1 MVSRRAAHACAPDP
15 SPATSPDVDA
25 TPLHFLVGPTASG
38 KTAVALEVAQRV
50 GAEIV
55 SMDSM
60 LVYRGM
66 DIGVAKPERAERE
79 RVPHHLIDVVE
90 PSEAFSVHEFL
101 EQARRAH
108 AQVLARGRRALFVG
122 GTAFYLKS
130 MLQGLFDGPAVEP
143 ALRARFERRY
153 DEEGAAALHAELARV
168 DPRLAQR
175 VHPNDRKRVVRGLE
189 VHAQTGRALSELQTT
204 WGWHG
209 SGPSAA
215 APARIAGLALE
226 VGELDERIARRTHVM
241 LARGW
246 VEEALAIRAGCGFGP
261 TAQQALGYREVLDL
275 ADGRLSREECAR
287 VIALRTRQF
296 ARKQRTWLRKFEA
309 IEWLAAP
316 DSNGP
321 NAAGAAGGKHKDPA
335 RVADEVL
342 ERFGW

>member
-1 MVSRRAAHACAPDP
+1 
-15 SPATSPDVDA
+15 VDA
-25 TPLHFLVGPTASG
+25 PPLHFLVGPTASG
-38 KTAVALEVAQRV
+38 KTAVALELAERV

-66 DIGVAKPERAERE
+66 DIGVAKPERAELE

-90 PSEAFSVHEFL
+90 PSEAFSVHDFL
-101 EQARRAH
+101 VQARRAH
-108 AQVLARGRRALFVG
+108 EQVLARGRRALFVG

-130 MLQGLFDGPAVEP
+130 MLQGLFEGPAVEP
-143 ALRARFERRY
+143 AVRASFERRY

-168 DPRLAQR
+168 DPLLAQR

-209 SGPSAA
+209 AGPGAS
-215 APARIAGLALE
+215 APARIVGLALE
-226 VGELDERIARRTHVM
+226 VNELDERIVRRTHTM

-261 TAQQALGYREVLDL
+261 TAQQALGYHEVLEL
-275 ADGRLSREECAR
+275 ADGRMSREECAR
-287 VIALRTRQF
+287 VIALHTRQF
-296 ARKQRTWLRKFEA
+296 ARKQRTWLRKFESIA
-309 IEWLAAP
+309 WFAAP
-316 DSNGP
+316 DASDPRATG
-321 NAAGAAGGKHKDPA
+321 GGGGKHKDPA

-342 ERFGW
+342 ECFGW

>member
-1 MVSRRAAHACAPDP
+1 MVSRRAPDEGCARSFPDL
-15 SPATSPDVDA
+15 SLDVDA

-38 KTAVALEVAQRV
+38 KTAVALELAQRV

-90 PSEAFSVHEFL
+90 PSEAFSVHDFL
-101 EQARRAH
+101 AQARRAH
-108 AQVLARGRRALFVG
+108 EQVLARGRRALFVG

-130 MLQGLFDGPAVEP
+130 MLQGLFDGPAIEP
-143 ALRARFERRY
+143 AVRALFERRY

-209 SGPSAA
+209 AGPSAA
-215 APARIAGLALE
+215 AAARIAGLALE
-226 VGELDERIARRTHVM
+226 VGELDQRIAQRTNTM

-261 TAQQALGYREVLDL
+261 TAQQALGYREVLEL

-287 VIALRTRQF
+287 SIALRTRQF
-296 ARKQRTWLRKFEA
+296 ARKQRTWLRKFES
-309 IEWLAAP
+309 IEWFAAP
-316 DSNGP
+316 T
-321 NAAGAAGGKHKDPA
+321 GKQQDPA

-342 ERFGW
+342 VRFGW